1 MVLDI
6 SAEPWDLLVVGG
18 GTAGIVGAQT
28 AAALG
33 AQVLLVERDRMGG
46 DCLWTGCVPSKSL
59 LAAAAAVARPD
70 ADLGVGQG
78 GPVDFEAVMRHVR
91 GAVSTIA
98 PVDSAESMTR
108 AGVTVVA
115 GAAVFTGRE
124 VATVDG
130 RPVRFR
136 QALVAT
142 GSEPAIPEVAGLD
155 PSRVLTSNTVWDL
168 AQLPARLVVLG
179 GGGIGCELGQ
189 AFARLGS
196 HVTLIEASSQVLP
209 REDPDAAAL
218 LHPKMEADGVA
229 IVTGS
234 GVCGVAYHNHAAF
247 SGTVQLTDGRC
258 VEFDRLLVSTGRTP
272 RTTEVGL
279 VAAGVELDERG
290 YVRVDSRLRSSNP
303 RIWAAGDITGYP
315 QLTHVAGV
323 HGSIAATNA
332 VLGLRRSA
340 RAHAIPRVT
349 FTHPEVAAI
358 GASTTQPPA
367 GGRILTLRHE
377 HVDRAVTEGETDGM
391 TRLAVDRR
399 GRLVG
404 ATIVGPRAG
413 ESLAE
418 VALAIDQ
425 KLRPRDLAGVT
436 HAYPTY
442 ADGVWNATVADVRA
456 SLRAPSAARTI
467 SALVGVRRTWL
478 DMSARV
484 GREPRPSSQPVLP
497 VSASASADGPRA
509 APAERQ

>member
-6 SAEPWDLLVVGG
+6 SAEPCDLLVVGG

-59 LAAAAAVARPD
+59 LAAAAAAARPD
-70 ADLGVGQG
+70 PGLGVGPG
-78 GPVDFEAVMRHVR
+78 GPVDFEAVMQHVR
-91 GAVSTIA
+91 GAISTIA

-115 GAAVFTGRE
+115 GAATFTGRD
-124 VATVDG
+124 VVTVDG

-142 GSEPAIPEVAGLD
+142 GSEPDLPEAAAGLD

-168 AQLPARLVVLG
+168 GQLPERLVVLG

-196 HVTLIEASSQVLP
+196 RVTVIEASGHVLP

-218 LHPKMEADGVA
+218 LHPRMEADGVT

-234 GVCGVAYHNHAAF
+234 GVCGVSYQSQTAL
-247 SGTVQLTDGRC
+247 SGTVQLTDGRR
-258 VEFDRLLVSTGRTP
+258 VEFDRLLVATGRTP
-272 RTTEVGL
+272 RTTDMGL
-279 VAAGVELDERG
+279 AAAGVELDERG

-323 HGSIAATNA
+323 HGSTAATNA

-340 RAHAIPRVT
+340 RAHVIPRVT
-349 FTHPEVAAI
+349 FTHPEVAAV
-358 GASTTQPPA
+358 GASTTHPPA
-367 GGRILTLRHE
+367 GGRLLTLRHE
-377 HVDRAVTEGETDGM
+377 HVDRAVTEAETDGM

-399 GRLVG
+399 GRVVG

-442 ADGVWNATVADVRA
+442 SDGVWNASVADVRA
-456 SLRAPSAARTI
+456 SLRAPSAARAI
-467 SALVGVRRTWL
+467 SALVGVRRAWL
-478 DMSARV
+478 DLSARV
-484 GREPRPSSQPVLP
+484 GR
-497 VSASASADGPRA
+497 
-509 APAERQ
+509 